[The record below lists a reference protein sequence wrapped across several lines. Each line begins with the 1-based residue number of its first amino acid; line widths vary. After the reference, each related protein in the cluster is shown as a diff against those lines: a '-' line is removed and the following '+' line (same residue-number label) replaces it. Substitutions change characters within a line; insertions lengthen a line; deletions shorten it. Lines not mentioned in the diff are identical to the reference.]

1 MTLSWWEE
9 EVLEM
14 KWRAQS
20 LRQRWSVKKKKARTG
35 VGMGEQG
42 CVEKRRREAP
52 ASVVASMSEFADAA
66 ATFWSEP
73 GLAATFQAPNSGH

>member
-1 MTLSWWEE
+1 MVGRGGISN
-9 EVLEM
+9 EVESAKFAPKM
-14 KWRAQS
+14 
-20 LRQRWSVKKKKARTG
+20 SVKKKKARTG

-42 CVEKRRREAP
+42 CVEKRRREAS

-73 GLAATFQAPNSGH
+73 GPAATFQAPNSGH